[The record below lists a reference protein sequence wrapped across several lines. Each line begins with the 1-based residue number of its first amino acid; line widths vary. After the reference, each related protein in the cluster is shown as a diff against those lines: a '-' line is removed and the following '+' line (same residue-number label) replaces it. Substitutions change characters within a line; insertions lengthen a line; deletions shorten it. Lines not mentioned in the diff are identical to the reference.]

1 MKIKFICKLLD
12 LLKRE
17 KEILKLNEKIK
28 FLERSYELNEETY
41 LKTIK
46 EYQVRV
52 AKMNANIVLEKILKR
67 PISWFDYEEREED
80 YQKEYHNKAKELLEN
95 PVFQNEFNAFIV
107 DMTKAVLTETDD
119 DRLLKGD
126 EDKLLLIK
134 YSLNGLKAFEERIK
148 SIKIPEKKEKE
159 NFKDLVEAI

>member
-17 KEILKLNEKIK
+17 KELSKLKQELK
-28 FLERSYELNEETY
+28 FLKTSYNINEETY

-46 EYQVRV
+46 EYQVKV
-52 AKMNANIVLEKILKR
+52 TKMNANIVLEKILKR

-80 YQKEYHNKAKELLEN
+80 YQREYHNKAKELLEN

>member
-17 KEILKLNEKIK
+17 KELSKLKQELK
-28 FLERSYELNEETY
+28 FLKTSYNINEETY
-41 LKTIK
+41 LKTIE
-46 EYQVRV
+46 EYQVKV
-52 AKMNANIVLEKILKR
+52 TKMNANIVLEKILKR

-80 YQKEYHNKAKELLEN
+80 YQREYHNKAKELLEN

-119 DRLLKGD
+119 DKLLNGD